1 MDLRW
6 SFIVPQTHGVDV
18 PAETTP
24 SVSERPR
31 KKSRLQ
37 TPNERKGTYEK
48 RSNHCCLVTDSC
60 RSSFSTMGRIRS
72 HLSSNCRDPLFYEH
86 TRNFNGTKGTSCS
99 HRGKVHKEI
108 SWNWSVRSN
117 HDTAEIT
124 LQDDVVIFSK
134 QVNNEPRDRFRSIM
148 CFTQPT

>member
-86 TRNFNGTKGTSCS
+86 TRNFNGTKGTSAITS
-99 HRGKVHKEI
+99 DAHTEEKFTRRSAGIGLSGVTMTQQKLHFRMM
-108 SWNWSVRSN
+108 SLFSVNKS
-117 HDTAEIT
+117 TT
-124 LQDDVVIFSK
+124 SLVIVSG
-134 QVNNEPRDRFRSIM
+134 V
-148 CFTQPT
+148 